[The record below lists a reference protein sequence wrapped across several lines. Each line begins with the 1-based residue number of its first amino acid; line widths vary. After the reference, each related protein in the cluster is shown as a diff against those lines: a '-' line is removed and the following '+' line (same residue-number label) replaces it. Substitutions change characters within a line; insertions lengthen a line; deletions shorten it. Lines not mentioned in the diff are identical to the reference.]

1 MLFKYGKTWYNQNMQ
16 NSIFLGNDL
25 YYVGGNDRRIALFE
39 NSFPV
44 PRGVSYNS
52 YLLKD
57 EKTALF
63 DTVDHAISE
72 LFFENVEAV
81 LGGRKLDYLI
91 VQHMEP
97 DHSASFAGVIGRY
110 PGVKVVCNKKT
121 AAMLKNF
128 GAGSGYEVLEVEE
141 GAELS
146 TGKHKLK
153 FVFAPM
159 VHWPE
164 VMFTFDGTTGTL
176 FSADAFGT
184 FGALPGHI
192 YADEL
197 HFERDFLNDARRYYF
212 NIVGKYGIQVTNVIK
227 KAAGLDI
234 KLVCPLHGPIW
245 RKDFAKY
252 LNYYRT
258 WSAYEPE
265 EKGVAVFY
273 GSVYG
278 HTQNAAEILA
288 AKLAEAGIEN
298 IAVYDV
304 AATHGSK
311 LLSEAFR
318 YSHAVFAC
326 ATLNNGIFGAMEH
339 FLSDLT
345 AHFYQN
351 RTAAFIENGSWAP
364 QAGKLMQEKLS
375 ACKNMRTLGETVK
388 ILSAPTEET
397 AAQLDSL
404 AKTIAA
410 DLK

>member
-1 MLFKYGKTWYNQNMQ
+1 MQ

-57 EKTALF
+57 EKTVLF
-63 DTVDHAISE
+63 DTVDRAVSD
-72 LFFENVEAV
+72 LFFENVESV

-97 DHSASFAGVIGRY
+97 DHSASFRGVIARY

-128 GAGSGYEVLEVEE
+128 GAGGGYETLEAEE
-141 GAELS
+141 GAELI

-164 VMFTFDGTTGTL
+164 VMFTFDEATGTL

-184 FGALPGHI
+184 FGALSGSV
-192 YADEL
+192 YADEV

-212 NIVGKYGIQVTNVIK
+212 NIVGKYGIQVTNVIQ

-234 KLVCPLHGPIW
+234 KLVCPLHGPVW
-245 RKDFAKY
+245 RKDFEKY
-252 LNYYRT
+252 LGYYQT
-258 WSAYEPE
+258 WSAYLPE
-265 EKGVAVFY
+265 EKGVVIFY

-278 HTQNAAEILA
+278 HTQNAAEVLA
-288 AKLAEAGIEN
+288 AALAAEGVHN
-298 IAVYDV
+298 VAVYDV
-304 AATHGSK
+304 AATHASE

-339 FLSDLT
+339 LLSDLV

-351 RTAAFIENGSWAP
+351 RTASFIENGSWAP
-364 QAGKLMQEKLS
+364 QTGRLMQEKLA
-375 ACKNMRTLGETVK
+375 ACKNMRALGETVK
-388 ILSAPTEET
+388 FLSSPTEET
-397 AAQLDSL
+397 RAQLCAL
-404 AKTIAA
+404 ARAIAA
-410 DLK
+410 DI

>member
-1 MLFKYGKTWYNQNMQ
+1 M
-16 NSIFLGNDL
+16 
-25 YYVGGNDRRIALFE
+25 
-39 NSFPV
+39 
-44 PRGVSYNS
+44 
-52 YLLKD
+52 
-57 EKTALF
+57 
-63 DTVDHAISE
+63 
-72 LFFENVEAV
+72 
-81 LGGRKLDYLI
+81 
-91 VQHMEP
+91 
-97 DHSASFAGVIGRY
+97 
-110 PGVKVVCNKKT
+110 
-121 AAMLKNF
+121 
-128 GAGSGYEVLEVEE
+128 LEVEE

-288 AKLAEAGIEN
+288 AKLAEAGVEN